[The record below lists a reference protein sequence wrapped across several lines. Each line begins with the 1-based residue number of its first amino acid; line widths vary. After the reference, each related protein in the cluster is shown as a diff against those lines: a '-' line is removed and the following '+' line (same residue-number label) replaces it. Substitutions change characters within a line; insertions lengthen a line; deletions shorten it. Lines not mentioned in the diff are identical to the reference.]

1 VKRTLLMVG
10 MVALAGA
17 CGPKASSAGGTGG
30 GAAGPDDPPVGAS
43 DTVRSDAQMT
53 GDLLAQVHDALGC
66 PHSSHAERAFC
77 AAADGWDK
85 GEAAPLPATP
95 SLLVGLSVSL
105 PENDPVDKALEQT
118 VRFAAL
124 GVRGGDGPLARIVS
138 IDPSNPDEQK
148 LVDAALAATHAFWND
163 GAASIA
169 LPKDLADYL
178 ADLPSA
184 GYKLTKGAHGWTW
197 KSGATHAELR
207 KVGDTWVAIEVPLK
221 GDRGLFVSVFTPKL
235 K

>member
-1 VKRTLLMVG
+1 MKRTTLTFLV
-10 MVALAGA
+10 VALAA
-17 CGPKASSAGGTGG
+17 CGPKASSSGG
-30 GAAGPDDPPVGAS
+30 GPAAAGPDDPPVGGG
-43 DTVRSDAQMT
+43 DTVRTDAQMT
-53 GDLLAQVHDALGC
+53 TDLLAQMHDALGC
-66 PHSSHAERAFC
+66 PRSSHAERAFC

-85 GEAAPLPATP
+85 GQAAPLPASP

-105 PENDPVDKALEQT
+105 PVGDPVDKALEQT

-148 LVDAALAATHAFWND
+148 LVDAALAATHAFWNGKAD
-163 GAASIA
+163 SIA
-169 LPKDLADYL
+169 LPKDLQDYL

-197 KSGATHAELR
+197 KSGATQAELR
-207 KVGDTWVAIEVPLK
+207 KVGDTWVAVEVPLK
-221 GDRGLFVSVFTPKL
+221 GDRGLFVSVFTPKV